1 MKKIIILFAFLG
13 LTLTLSASA
22 VSFPNPINA
31 TTIPGVINAI
41 INFILII
48 SVPLLSGAVIYGGL
62 LMITSGG
69 DPAKFSTAVDLVA
82 HNTLRHLCLL
92 YPLLQIFWA
101 KTDTKVLQILKLYP

>member
-69 DPAKFSTAVDLVA
+69 DPAKFSRGYQTILYAIFGFIIILLAKGIGLVIEDA
-82 HNTLRHLCLL
+82 LGG
-92 YPLLQIFWA
+92 
-101 KTDTKVLQILKLYP
+101 